1 MTKIPKITSGMKKS
15 ILLLFFFSTFRLAAQ
30 DLEAEIKSLVEP
42 LISSGKNT
50 SVSIGVYDLGAE
62 YPRTFFFGK
71 LAKEDSA
78 KVDENTVYEIGS
90 ITKTFTATMLQMLAL
105 EGKMQITDPVQ
116 NYLPE
121 GVTIHNFTSSEEI
134 KIMHLVTH
142 TSGLPRHPTNLLT
155 DKKTD
160 IDDPYANYN
169 QEDLNTFINNYI
181 LEREPGTRYLYSNLG
196 FGLLGNL
203 VSRKAGKSY
212 EELLHYYILDS
223 LGMTS
228 TGITLSPEM
237 KKHLAKGYSEKGEPR
252 KPWNFD
258 VLSGAG
264 AIRSTIKDML
274 KYLAFHMG
282 KTDRMNFKESLAIM
296 QKRRFDTDIDNVW
309 IGMGW
314 HISETSGGKQV
325 IWHNGLTGGFTSF
338 IAFMPEDQVGVV
350 VLSNQAS
357 SVDGVGQSI
366 LKYLNR

>member
-1 MTKIPKITSGMKKS
+1 MKKLILFLFLS
-15 ILLLFFFSTFRLAAQ
+15 ISIHINSQ

-71 LAKEDSA
+71 VAKEESA
-78 KVDENTVYEIGS
+78 IPDENTVYEIGG
-90 ITKTFTATMLQMLAL
+90 ITNTFTATMLQMLAL

-121 GVTIHNFTSSEEI
+121 GVTIHNFTSTEEI
-134 KIMHLVTH
+134 KLMHLVTH
-142 TSGLPRHPTNLLT
+142 TSWLPRLPSNLMT

-160 IDDPYANYN
+160 PKDPYANYN

-181 LEREPGTRYLYSNLG
+181 LEKEPGTRYLYSNLG

-203 VSRKAGKSY
+203 MTRKTGKSY
-212 EELLHYYILDS
+212 EEMLHYYILDS
-223 LGMTS
+223 LEMTS
-228 TGITLSPEM
+228 TGITLTPEM
-237 KKHLAKGYSEKGEPR
+237 KKNMAKGYTEKGEPQ
-252 KPWNFD
+252 KLWNFD
-258 VLSGAG
+258 VLAGAG

-282 KTDRMNFKESLAIM
+282 KTDKMNFKESLAIM

-325 IWHNGLTGGFTSF
+325 IWHNGATGGFTSC
-338 IAFMPEDQVGVV
+338 IAFMPEVQVGVV

-357 SVDGVGQSI
+357 SVDGVCQSI